1 MDLGAMKDQ
10 TVVSYVFGS
19 ILRMALCCA
28 LLLLPI
34 PATVGGADDDPEQAV
49 FSLDF
54 KDKPLSQVLDQITRL
69 TGTQLMVNKEY
80 AELKVSGSLKDVT
93 VIQGLRE
100 IMAEMNHTIIYEADQ
115 TISLVIYGK
124 KQASGPGGTRPL
136 SPPNYPMNLPAERN
150 FNSFPE
156 PSESA
161 EEAQP
166 EPDESGGGEAVE
178 DSGDQPQPSEEVQ
191 PPSPVQLPEEAQPPE
206 EEQPQEEEPVPE
218 QDAEDNAQE
227 D

>member
-1 MDLGAMKDQ
+1 MKDQ

-19 ILRMALCCA
+19 ILRTALCCA
-28 LLLLPI
+28 LLLLLI
-34 PATVGGADDDPEQAV
+34 PAVGGGAEDDPEQAV

-69 TGTQLMVNKEY
+69 TGTQFLVNKEY

-115 TISLVIYGK
+115 AISLVIYGK
-124 KQASGPGGTRPL
+124 KQGSGPGSTGPL
-136 SPPNYPMNLPAERN
+136 PPPNYPMNLPVERN
-150 FNSFPE
+150 LNSAPE

-178 DSGDQPQPSEEVQ
+178 DSGNQPQPPEEVQ
-191 PPSPVQLPEEAQPPE
+191 PPSQVQLPEEAQPPE
-206 EEQPQEEEPVPE
+206 EEQVPE

-227 D
+227 DSAPESGPQPQ